1 MRRVLLQIYT
11 KNREEA
17 FAFYKDAF
25 DAELGY
31 CDKAED
37 GTVIHAEL
45 DIRGQSIAVGD
56 LHDGAEQNIPGN
68 TMQFCLQF
76 EPGEEPV
83 IRRAYEKMKEH
94 GKILAPLGPC
104 FFSPLMTDLIDRYGV
119 HWCLFIG

>member
-94 GKILAPLGPC
+94 GKIRALGL
-104 FFSPLMTDLIDRYGV
+104 FFQPADDGPHHRYGV